1 MAIKDPIPEDG
12 SCVFTGRTALYF
24 GPEEVF
30 DDGKGHILS
39 RDLPLA
45 VCDKTAGAL
54 LRLERPDL
62 LVTGST
68 FHYRGGGCC

>member
-1 MAIKDPIPEDG
+1 
-12 SCVFTGRTALYF
+12 VFTGHTAIYF
-24 GPEEVF
+24 GPEEAF

-45 VCDKTAGAL
+45 VCDKTADAL
-54 LRLERPDL
+54 QRLGRPDI